1 MLYLKPDTLLVLDPN
16 ALMKH
21 GHTAPSGQHKS
32 ACAAIVAPPARGPR
46 WHDGLFAYLCA
57 PVQKTWRYADACVLL
72 FKFAVKG
79 PVFSCKSS
87 CACTTGGFPGRTYRL
102 TPPAAPPCLA
112 AALRVEI
119 KDFSCFYA
127 EQTDPMFSNTS
138 KTTHDYT
145 DSECQDG
152 AVTLWHNGS
161 VLTKWLFW
169 LYLPE
174 GVLRKNT
181 VDSDRFRFSKF
192 CQQNAFIASSVLT
205 TWSARPS
212 REKEEVVTCQESLMG
227 WEGLGVIRIHGDD
240 AHLVLIAIWFFLILA
255 LNICFIYLYV
265 RSCLY
270 LLYIHSIQHTFR

>member
-1 MLYLKPDTLLVLDPN
+1 MEPLRWRLVQHVHWESRISVEGLSLISLIGTFNRSILSDDILNRKCLCIFPKIKWEQRGFQMLYLKPDTLLVLDPN
-16 ALMKH
+16 PLMKH

-46 WHDGLFAYLCA
+46 WRDGLFAYLCA
-57 PVQKTWRYADACVLL
+57 PVQKTWRYVDACVLL
-72 FKFAVKG
+72 LKFAVRG
-79 PVFSCKSS
+79 TVFSCKSS

-119 KDFSCFYA
+119 KDFSCFYV

-169 LYLPE
+169 LYLAE

-181 VDSDRFRFSKF
+181 VDS
-192 CQQNAFIASSVLT
+192 
-205 TWSARPS
+205 
-212 REKEEVVTCQESLMG
+212 G
-227 WEGLGVIRIHGDD
+227 
-240 AHLVLIAIWFFLILA
+240 
-255 LNICFIYLYV
+255 
-265 RSCLY
+265 
-270 LLYIHSIQHTFR
+270 